1 MLSGAER
8 RLENNAQNIT
18 NIVTPGYKAGSK
30 FPSFIQDINPDTT
43 SGAPDAEGIDFR
55 NGQIRQT
62 GNPLD
67 LAIEGAGFFVLKNGG
82 SFAYTRNGQF
92 RRDGDGR
99 IVNSAGMAVQGAS
112 GDLVVS
118 GDSPEILADGT
129 VLDRGEPVG
138 RLRLVSFS
146 DEGAVRR
153 QGGNFVNTADNVQPL
168 EAVRIGQGMLETSNV
183 SMAHEILSIMQVQR
197 TAETGQHLVQLYD
210 DLMARA
216 LTTFGQS

>member
-1 MLSGAER
+1 MLSDAER
-8 RLENNAQNIT
+8 RLENNAQNIA
-18 NIVTPGYKAGSK
+18 NVVTPGYKAGS
-30 FPSFIQDINPDTT
+30 SFASFLQDMHPDI
-43 SGAPDAEGIDFR
+43 APDAPDTQGIDFK
-55 NGQIRQT
+55 NGQIKQT

-82 SFAYTRNGQF
+82 PVAYTRNGQF

-99 IVNSAGMAVQGAS
+99 IVNSAGMALQGVS

-138 RLRLVSFS
+138 RLQLVSFS
-146 DEGAVRR
+146 NEGSARR
-153 QGGNFVNTADNVQPL
+153 QGGNFVSAADNVQQV
-168 EAVRIGQGMLETSNV
+168 EAVRVGQGMLETSNV

-197 TAETGQHLVQLYD
+197 TAETGQHLIQLYD
-210 DLMARA
+210 DLMTRA